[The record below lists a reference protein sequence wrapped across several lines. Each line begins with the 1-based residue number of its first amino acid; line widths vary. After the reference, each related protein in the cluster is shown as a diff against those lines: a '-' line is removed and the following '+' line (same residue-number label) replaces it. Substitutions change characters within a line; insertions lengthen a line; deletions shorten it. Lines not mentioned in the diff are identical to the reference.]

1 MIHIALTPAAFGA
14 VVATLPF
21 GSIPY
26 EPQPNEKGERVIWL
40 DENVRTSSRG
50 NRNAIKHG
58 EFAAKTLALK
68 REIRPLP
75 GWPGRPRTRGGYS
88 SGNSRQWLK
97 SKNPAFQR

>member
-40 DENVRTSSRG
+40 DDENVRTSSRG

-68 REIRPLP
+68 REIQALARMA
-75 GWPGRPRTRGGYS
+75 RETM
-88 SGNSRQWLK
+88 
-97 SKNPAFQR
+97 AAIE